1 MENQSLE
8 LGFADVISAN
18 KKQLQAISA
27 QMIAKATEGDID
39 PVEGLA
45 AARKGTEFFKKM
57 EEGFRP
63 LAEKEL
69 KLEKGQDYK
78 HNSVLF
84 EGAVTKTEY
93 DYEACKDPV
102 WNDLSEKIKDLTEQK
117 KERETF
123 LKTLKSKLTTVD
135 DDTFEVIEIY
145 PPVKSETHGI
155 KITLK

>member
-1 MENQSLE
+1 MEQSLE

-27 QMIAKATEGDID
+27 KMIAKATEGEID

-63 LAEKEL
+63 LAEKDL

-93 DYEACKDPV
+93 DYTATKDKV
-102 WNDLSEKIKDLTEQK
+102 WIDLDAQIKDLTEQK

-123 LKTLKSKLTTVD
+123 LKTLKEKLTTVD
-135 DDTFEVIEIY
+135 EDSGEVIEIY
-145 PPVKSETHGI
+145 PPVKSESFGI
-155 KITLK
+155 KVTLK